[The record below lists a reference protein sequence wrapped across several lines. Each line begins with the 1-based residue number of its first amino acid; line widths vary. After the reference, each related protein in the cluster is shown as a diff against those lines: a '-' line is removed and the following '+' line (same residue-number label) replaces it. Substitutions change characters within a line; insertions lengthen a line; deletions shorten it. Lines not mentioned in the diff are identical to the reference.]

1 MKWQDDNQNT
11 ALLKDASIV
20 NFKDDGTAEL
30 YPSDEWVK
38 PRNKPCHTFKFQ
50 TKEQAIKV
58 FTELENNLQGNHL
71 HANRKQKF

>member
-50 TKEQAIKV
+50 TKEQ
-58 FTELENNLQGNHL
+58 L
-71 HANRKQKF
+71 